1 MVRKEITRLD
11 KLSSLFVQAAK
22 KCNWQDHIPGGMADK
37 KKPCDFDKKQLQM
50 GVKVEKEHTDDPKK
64 ALEISMDHLTEFPG
78 EYYDALKAMEKKLEK
93 KREKKQERKRERKK
107 SASRGCP
114 FCGFTGEP
122 GGAIYDV
129 TFPCPRCGKGG
140 VQI

>member
-22 KCNWQDHIPGGMADK
+22 KCKWKDHIPGGMADK
-37 KKPCDFDKKQLQM
+37 KKPCEFNQKQLQM

-78 EYYDALKAMEKKLEK
+78 EYYTALDEMEAKLKGEK
-93 KREKKQERKRERKK
+93 
-107 SASRGCP
+107 
-114 FCGFTGEP
+114 
-122 GGAIYDV
+122 
-129 TFPCPRCGKGG
+129 GKGKKKG
-140 VQI
+140 RGKD